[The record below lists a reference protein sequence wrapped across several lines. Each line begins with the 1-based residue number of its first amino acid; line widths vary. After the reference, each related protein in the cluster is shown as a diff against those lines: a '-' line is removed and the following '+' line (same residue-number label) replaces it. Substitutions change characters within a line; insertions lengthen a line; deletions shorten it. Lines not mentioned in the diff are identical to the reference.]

1 MSIFKNTIFIFGL
14 FFSLL
19 LYSNEVLPNIIDTIV
34 YKGDVL
40 YPNQIGTKISYLAD
54 SSCELTID
62 AISQFPP
69 TAFIKSENDIL
80 NLRVQKKSFWLRCLL
95 KNNSTGS
102 LLFFEID
109 NPLLDHVQ
117 LYYRTSENKWEAQ
130 TISNKKVFRD
140 RKIKSQKLIFVLD
153 IPNGSTRDVYLNIQ
167 SNTQIALPFRIGTPD
182 QINSRNNNEDI
193 LSGIYFGL
201 MLVMFLYNLF
211 IYFTVRDKAY
221 LYYIAYILS
230 VALVQV
236 NLKGFGFQYLWPT
249 QPGFEQ
255 FSLFLFPAIT
265 AFTAIT
271 FINNFLHTNS
281 YTPRLRKGF
290 LLFVISY
297 IITLGIAL
305 WGNRIISYNLLNLNA
320 LPLALYM
327 IVVAAYIWIKHKYRP
342 AAFFLI
348 AWSSFLLSIILFVLK
363 ELGVFPYNIFTNS
376 FILIGSAIEALLL
389 SFALAD
395 KINIYRKE
403 KEIAQAYA
411 LQKAQENER
420 IIREQNATL
429 ELKVTERTK
438 ELNHTNEELNKTLT
452 DLKETQTQLVESEK
466 MASLGQLTAG
476 IAHEIN
482 NPINFVTSNVKP
494 LRRDVDILL
503 DLMKKIET
511 IATSNIST
519 EDKQKQI
526 NAIKTEYEFDYLKE
540 EVEFM
545 LRGINEGSTRT
556 AEIVKSF
563 RIFSRLDED
572 DLKKADVNEGLDS
585 TIIIVN
591 NQLNG
596 KIKITRN
603 YANLPLADCYPGKL
617 NQVFLNMIS
626 NAIYAIHKKFEG
638 ESGGEIIITTQASEN
653 IVSITFADNGIG
665 MSEATQHKLFEP
677 FFTTKP
683 VGEGTGLGLSIS
695 YNTIKKHHGTISV
708 KSESDKGT
716 EFKIEIPI
724 IQINP

>member
-1 MSIFKNTIFIFGL
+1 MFKNAIFLFGL

-19 LYSNEVLPNIIDTIV
+19 IHANKAQANTPDTIQ
-34 YKGDVL
+34 YKGTVL
-40 YPNQIGTKISYLAD
+40 YPKHIGKNISYFAD
-54 SSCELTID
+54 DSHRLSIDSVSLLPSTI
-62 AISQFPP
+62 FV
-69 TAFIKSENDIL
+69 KSEDDIL
-80 NLRVQKKSFWLRCLL
+80 NLGVQKKSFWLHCLVQ
-95 KNNSTGS
+95 NNSSGS
-102 LLFFEID
+102 VLFFEID

-117 LYYRTSENKWEAQ
+117 LYYRTSENKWDVQ
-130 TISNKKVFRD
+130 TISNKKVFRE

-153 IPNGSTRDVYLNIQ
+153 IPIGSTNDIYINIQ
-167 SNTQIALPFRIGTPD
+167 SNTQIALPFKIGTPD

-230 VALVQV
+230 VAFVQV
-236 NLKGFGFQYLWPT
+236 NLKGFGFRYLWPT
-249 QPGFEQ
+249 YPSFEQ
-255 FSLFLFPAIT
+255 FSLFLFPSIT
-265 AFTAIT
+265 AFTSIA
-271 FINNFLHTNS
+271 FINNFLHTES
-281 YTPRLRKGF
+281 YAPRLRKGF
-290 LLFVISY
+290 LVFVVSY

-305 WGNRIISYNLLNLNA
+305 LGDKTISYNLLNVNA

-327 IVVAAYIWIKHKYRP
+327 IGVAAYIWIKHKYRP

-348 AWSSFLLSIILFVLK
+348 AWSFFLLSIIFFVLK
-363 ELGVFPYNIFTNS
+363 EVGVFPYNIFTTS
-376 FILIGSAIEALLL
+376 FILLGSAIEALLL

-395 KINIYRKE
+395 KINTYRRE
-403 KEIAQAYA
+403 KDIAQAEA
-411 LQKAQENER
+411 LRTAQENER
-420 IIREQNATL
+420 IIREQNVTL
-429 ELKVTERTK
+429 ERKVTERTK
-438 ELNHTNEELNKTLT
+438 ELKLTNEELNTTLNH
-452 DLKETQTQLVESEK
+452 LKETQTQLVESEK

-503 DLMKKIET
+503 TLMTKIEE
-511 IATSNIST
+511 ISISDIPT
-519 EDKQKQI
+519 NEKQKQI
-526 NAIKTEYEFDYLKE
+526 VALKADYDFDYLKE
-540 EVEFM
+540 EIEF
-545 LRGINEGSTRT
+545 LLKGINEGSSRT
-556 AEIVKSF
+556 AEIVKGL
-563 RIFSRLDED
+563 RIFSRVDED
-572 DLKKADVNEGLDS
+572 DLKKADINEGLDS

-603 YANLPLADCYPGKL
+603 YGNLPLAECYPGKL

-626 NAIYAIHKKFEG
+626 NAIYAIQKKFEG
-638 ESGGEIIITTQASEN
+638 EQGGEIIITTKPTETSV
-653 IVSITFADNGIG
+653 IISFSDNGMG
-665 MSEATQHKLFEP
+665 MSEATLSKLFEP

-695 YNTIKKHHGTISV
+695 YNTIKKHNGTISV
-708 KSESDKGT
+708 KSTLHEGT

>member
-1 MSIFKNTIFIFGL
+1 MNFILWVPYRIKL
-14 FFSLL
+14 FAILL
-19 LYSNEVLPNIIDTIV
+19 LLSTSLSAQLISYNQTDFSILEQPMLLISDSFSSQDITTKEKLFNQVEGQTINLMYQEKNCWIKTKLLVNENISDATFGINYPLLNTVKFYTLLHGNIDSSEITLKNSIAQRDFLSQNFVHVLPNLNAGDT
-34 YKGDVL
+34 
-40 YPNQIGTKISYLAD
+40 
-54 SSCELTID
+54 LTIF
-62 AISQFPP
+62 ACINAELPITLPLEISRQKEY
-69 TAFIKSENDIL
+69 ISKSN
-80 NLRVQKKSFWLRCLL
+80 F
-95 KNNSTGS
+95 NN
-102 LLFFEID
+102 III
-109 NPLLDHVQ
+109 
-117 LYYRTSENKWEAQ
+117 A
-130 TISNKKVFRD
+130 
-140 RKIKSQKLIFVLD
+140 
-153 IPNGSTRDVYLNIQ
+153 VYL
-167 SNTQIALPFRIGTPD
+167 
-182 QINSRNNNEDI
+182 
-193 LSGIYFGL
+193 GL
-201 MLVMFLYNLF
+201 MLCIFLYNLF
-211 IYFTVRDKAY
+211 VFISVKDRNY
-221 LYYIAYILS
+221 LYYVIYIFFIAIAQLGLSGFLIRYILPT
-230 VALVQV
+230 
-236 NLKGFGFQYLWPT
+236 GFNN
-249 QPGFEQ
+249 
-255 FSLFLFPAIT
+255 
-265 AFTAIT
+265 TAIIIIASILSGVSAIK
-271 FINNFLHTNS
+271 FSSNF
-281 YTPRLRKGF
+281 
-290 LLFVISY
+290 
-297 IITLGIAL
+297 IAL
-305 WGNRIISYNLLNLNA
+305 KQYAPKLNKGLYLFYLGYLSVGISFFAGSHLVAFRTLDLLGVSICLYA
-320 LPLALYM
+320 LWFSIY
-327 IVVAAYIWIKHKYRP
+327 VSSKGYRP
-342 AAFFLI
+342 AKFFFI
-348 AWSSFLLSIILFVLK
+348 AWIFFILGLVIFVLRSNGI
-363 ELGVFPYNIFTNS
+363 LANS
-376 FILIGSAIEALLL
+376 LLTSSSLLWGSSIEALLL

-395 KINIYRKE
+395 KINFYRKE
-403 KEIAQAYA
+403 KEIAQADA

-526 NAIKTEYEFDYLKE
+526 NATKTEYDFDYLTE
-540 EVEFM
+540 EVEF
-545 LRGINEGSTRT
+545 LLKGINEGSTRT
-556 AEIVKSF
+556 ATIVKGL

-596 KIKITRN
+596 RIKITRN
-603 YANLPLADCYPGKL
+603 YANLPLAECYPGKL